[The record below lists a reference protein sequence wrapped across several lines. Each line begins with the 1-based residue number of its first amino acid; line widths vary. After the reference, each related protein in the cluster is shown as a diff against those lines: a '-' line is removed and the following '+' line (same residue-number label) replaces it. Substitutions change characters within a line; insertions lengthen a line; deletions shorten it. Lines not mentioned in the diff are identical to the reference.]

1 MTGLLLVLIS
11 FVQARSGCFWCAWR
25 AVFVV
30 LGVLCGCVGYGSVRC
45 VGGIT
50 VIVCGCI
57 ISAVCVCAR
66 MYVRAVCMLLLFWLS
81 ISHCIAH
88 CQNFVQPMVTKRHRS
103 LQIGRRTDQHLL
115 SRGSPTTCARK
126 GHMSHKKDTCRVRMH
141 VRMIRMLV

>member
-11 FVQARSGCFWCAWR
+11 FVQVRSGCFWCAWR

-30 LGVLCGCVGYGSVRC
+30 LGVLCGCVGYGPVRC

-66 MYVRAVCMLLLFWLS
+66 MYERAVCMLLLFWFEYLTLHS
-81 ISHCIAH
+81 SLPEFCLAH
-88 CQNFVQPMVTKRHRS
+88 GHEKAQEP
-103 LQIGRRTDQHLL
+103 TD
-115 SRGSPTTCARK
+115 R
-126 GHMSHKKDTCRVRMH
+126 
-141 VRMIRMLV
+141 